1 MPLKT
6 TPFDVAEHLAAPE
19 DQAFLIADA
28 LETGDAAF
36 IRHTLNTVARA
47 RGITQIARD
56 AGVTREALYRAL
68 GPQGDPRMSTLFG
81 VFEALGVKL
90 SAVRQNSIDSRSA
103 GTITAKQKRGS
114 SSSA

>member
-1 MPLKT
+1 MPLET
-6 TPFDVAEHLAAPE
+6 TPLTLPSIWPNRKIKRFSSPMPL
-19 DQAFLIADA
+19 
-28 LETGDAAF
+28 TGDAAF

-47 RGITQIARD
+47 RGMTQIARD

-68 GPQGDPRMSTLFG
+68 GPEGDPRMSTLLG

-90 SAVRQNSIDSRSA
+90 SALRQQSVDTGSA
-103 GTITAKQKRGS
+103 QTITAKQKRGS

>member
-1 MPLKT
+1 MPLET

-47 RGITQIARD
+47 RGMTQIARD